1 MVFRFRYGEWEL
13 TEQGT
18 PETSLQK
25 LRRLQCEIK
34 DLYDEINEAKV
45 NLLFTFEIKHSKE

>member
-45 NLLFTFEIKHSKE
+45 NLLFIFEIKHPKE